1 MRTTKFIAAFIRR
14 SLAKMRT
21 FIAALIRR
29 ILSNDVGTDINDAFW
44 DVELNPEN
52 QNRPR
57 LPSIVQHQERHR
69 NFSHLNN
76 NMMQVAPAA

>member
-1 MRTTKFIAAFIRR
+1 
-14 SLAKMRT
+14 MRT
-21 FIAALIRR
+21 FIAAPTRR

-52 QNRPR
+52 QIRPR
-57 LPSIVQHQERHR
+57 LPSIVQHQERHP
-69 NFSHLNN
+69 NFNHLNN

>member
-1 MRTTKFIAAFIRR
+1 
-14 SLAKMRT
+14 MRT

-52 QNRPR
+52 QIRPR